1 MRDYK
6 FDNLKTIDEYKKEL
20 IEIHN
25 EIGVGLATGTLIRSD
40 IELLT
45 RADELV
51 IIIDFLKKGEK
62 NE

>member
-25 EIGVGLATGTLIRSD
+25 EIGVGIATGTLIKSD
-40 IELLT
+40 MELLT

-51 IIIDFLKKGEK
+51 IIIDFLKKGKK